1 MDELGEP
8 KKLELIEVNFYH
20 DDDDIFGMM
29 TVYDNGEEEIELP
42 HKPKKTPS
50 NLKTLQILLD
60 EGEYIKEIKGFA
72 GQWIRQIQLVTSTG
86 KKHSCGKAL
95 GEEFHIKIPKGKHPV
110 AFVGGVSE
118 HLDNLGCYFK

>member
-1 MDELGEP
+1 MGSDPKDDKEDGQYWSHIEGAFHGDTQKFDDMDELGEP

-50 NLKTLQILLD
+50 NLKTL
-60 EGEYIKEIKGFA
+60 
-72 GQWIRQIQLVTSTG
+72 
-86 KKHSCGKAL
+86 
-95 GEEFHIKIPKGKHPV
+95 
-110 AFVGGVSE
+110 
-118 HLDNLGCYFK
+118 